1 MYLVDLGLDVRT
13 CAGVDVGVCV
23 CVCVCV
29 PDRCVGISVP
39 RVGVDVDVGVGIGIC
54 INNYNTYY
62 CNLKR
67 LFGFALGKIY

>member
-23 CVCVCV
+23 CV

-39 RVGVDVDVGVGIGIC
+39 RVGVDVDVGEGIGIC
-54 INNYNTYY
+54 INISNTYY
-62 CNLKR
+62 FNLKR
-67 LFGFALGKIY
+67 LLGFALGKIY